1 MFRLLL
7 YFILKEDA
15 IRNEN
20 VVVYNTKIKN
30 NSFTSLASCLGAS
43 CWGLLA
49 ALEASA
55 LLCCFCTFLENNA
68 RIRRATRAVQGWVG
82 YLYAVKQGSEQ
93 NSLLLP
99 GIGSTYFKVCFASWK
114 RSSSLLFHDTVK
126 LPGIACMLRWQ
137 RRWEHCPHSYW
148 DESISFFNFRWI
160 TSSCLVTLVHPL
172 SFIFW
177 KLHFR
182 WSLCNVWRQTCL
194 PSLNRL

>member
-30 NSFTSLASCLGAS
+30 NRFTSLASCLGAS

-68 RIRRATRAVQGWVG
+68 SYEEPLEQCRGELVTCMRSNRVRNRIPCCFLALAAHILKSV
-82 YLYAVKQGSEQ
+82 
-93 NSLLLP
+93 LLP
-99 GIGSTYFKVCFASWK
+99 GKGARHYYF
-114 RSSSLLFHDTVK
+114 L
-126 LPGIACMLRWQ
+126 
-137 RRWEHCPHSYW
+137 
-148 DESISFFNFRWI
+148 
-160 TSSCLVTLVHPL
+160 TL
-172 SFIFW
+172 
-177 KLHFR
+177 
-182 WSLCNVWRQTCL
+182 
-194 PSLNRL
+194 